1 MKILSKKQIREL
13 MNLLDKQFGFNHEL
27 DYIFIKDSRDYYIT
41 NKSLGKINFN
51 SLNVKRIGIFFGKLI
66 DNNFILSIEGSQ
78 IIGRSSNKNIIDVDA
93 EEIKSW
99 FKGMNLRKSLDNGV
113 YLLRYKNDF
122 VGTCKV
128 INNELINS
136 LDKSRRVFKLK
147 L

>member
-13 MNLLDKQFGFNHEL
+13 MNLLDKQFGFNNEL
-27 DYIFIKDSRDYYIT
+27 DYILIKDSRDYYIT

-51 SLNVKRIGIFFGKLI
+51 SLNVKRIGVFFGKVI
-66 DNNFILSIEGSQ
+66 GNNFILSIEGSQ
-78 IIGRSSNKNIIDVDA
+78 IIGNSSNKHIIDMDA

-128 INNELINS
+128 VNNELINS

>member
-1 MKILSKKQIREL
+1 MKILNKKQIREL
-13 MNLLDKQFGFNHEL
+13 MNLLDKQFGFNNGL
-27 DYIFIKDSRDYYIT
+27 DHVFIRDNKDYYVT

-51 SLNVKRIGIFFGKLI
+51 NLNVKRIGIFFGKLI
-66 DNNFILSIEGSQ
+66 DNNFILSIEGNL
-78 IIGRSSNKNIIDVDA
+78 IRENNSNKNIIDMDA

-122 VGTCKV
+122 VGACKV
-128 INNELINS
+128 VNNELINS

>member
-1 MKILSKKQIREL
+1 MRVLNKKQIREL
-13 MNLLDKQFGFNHEL
+13 TNLLDKQFGFNNEL
-27 DYIFIKDSRDYYIT
+27 DYVFIKDNKDYYIT
-41 NKSLGKINFN
+41 NRDLGKIELNK
-51 SLNVKRIGIFFGKLI
+51 LNVKRIGIFFGKLI

-78 IIGRSSNKNIIDVDA
+78 IIGNKSNKNIIGLDD

-128 INNELINS
+128 VNNELINS

-147 L
+147 I

>member
-51 SLNVKRIGIFFGKLI
+51 SLNVKRIGIFLGKVI

>member
-1 MKILSKKQIREL
+1 MKLLNKKQIREL
-13 MNLLDKQFGFNHEL
+13 MNLLDKQFGFNNGL

-66 DNNFILSIEGSQ
+66 DNHFILSIEGSQ
-78 IIGRSSNKNIIDVDA
+78 IIGNSSNKNIIDVDD
-93 EEIKSW
+93 EEIKFW
-99 FKGMNLRKSLDNGV
+99 FKGMNLRKSLDNGI

-128 INNELINS
+128 VNNELINS

>member
-1 MKILSKKQIREL
+1 MKILNRKQIREL
-13 MNLLDKQFGFNHEL
+13 MNLLDKQFGFNNEL
-27 DYIFIKDSRDYYIT
+27 DYVFIRDNKNYYIT
-41 NKSLGKINFN
+41 NRSLGKINFN
-51 SLNVKRIGIFFGKLI
+51 SLNVKRIGVFFGKVI
-66 DNNFILSIEGSQ
+66 GNNFILSIEGSQ
-78 IIGRSSNKNIIDVDA
+78 IIGNSSNKHIIDMDA

-128 INNELINS
+128 VNNELINS

>member
-51 SLNVKRIGIFFGKLI
+51 SLNVKRIGIFLGKVI

-128 INNELINS
+128 VNNELINS

>member
-1 MKILSKKQIREL
+1 MEVLNKKQIREL
-13 MNLLDKQFGFNHEL
+13 TNLLDKQFGFNNEL
-27 DYIFIKDSRDYYIT
+27 DYVFIKDNKDYYIT
-41 NKSLGKINFN
+41 NRDLGKIELNK
-51 SLNVKRIGIFFGKLI
+51 LNVKRIGIFFGKII

-78 IIGRSSNKNIIDVDA
+78 IIGDKSNKNIIGLDD

-113 YLLRYKNDF
+113 YLLRHKKDF
-122 VGTCKV
+122 IGTCKV
-128 INNELINS
+128 VNNELINS

>member
-51 SLNVKRIGIFFGKLI
+51 SLNVKRIGIFLGKVI

-136 LDKSRRVFKLK
+136 LDKSSRVFKLK
-147 L
+147 P